1 MELVLKNIIK
11 KYNQTVAVN
20 DVSITVPSGKIIALV
35 GPSGCGKTT
44 ILRVIAGLVSPDEG
58 QVILNGRDITQLP
71 ANQRPTVTVFQ
82 EYALFP
88 HLSVF
93 DNIAYGL
100 KTRHIKKGEIKE
112 RVTRV
117 LNMLKISELKDR
129 RIHEL
134 SGGQQQR
141 VAVARSLVINPQVIL
156 FDEPLSSL
164 DAKLRVEMR
173 EEIKKIQRETEI
185 TAVYVTHDQEE
196 ALAIA
201 DQLAVMKEGKIEQV
215 GTPEEVYENPRNSF
229 VGQFI
234 GWGNL
239 FSGEIISNS
248 SDKIRVN
255 MWGKEL
261 VLHSNGNRKYT
272 GKAPVEIFFRP
283 ENVIPQE
290 DGTWEA
296 EILQKFFCGPTTRYR
311 LKVSGLSESNPVLM
325 DLFVGE
331 TGYQPGEKIRFN
343 IRSAS
348 ILAASKE
355 KVSQENK

>member
-1 MELVLKNIIK
+1 MELVLKNITK
-11 KYNQTVAVN
+11 KYNETVAVN

-44 ILRVIAGLVSPDEG
+44 ILRVIAGLVNPDQG
-58 QVILNGRDITQLP
+58 QVILDGQDITQQP

-100 KTRHIKKGEIKE
+100 KTRHIKRNEIKE
-112 RVTRV
+112 RANRV
-117 LNMLKISELKDR
+117 LNMLKILELKDR

-141 VAVARSLVINPQVIL
+141 VAVARALVINPQVIL

-196 ALAIA
+196 ALAVA
-201 DQLAVMKEGKIEQV
+201 DQLAVMRDGKIEQI
-215 GTPEEVYENPRNSF
+215 GTPEEVYENPLTSF

-239 FSGEIISNS
+239 FSGEVIANS
-248 SDKIRVN
+248 PEKIRVSL
-255 MWGKEL
+255 WGREMLIKPDQK
-261 VLHSNGNRKYT
+261 RKYL
-272 GKAPVEIFFRP
+272 E
-283 ENVIPQE
+283 
-290 DGTWEA
+290 
-296 EILQKFFCGPTTRYR
+296 
-311 LKVSGLSESNPVLM
+311 
-325 DLFVGE
+325 
-331 TGYQPGEKIRFN
+331 
-343 IRSAS
+343 
-348 ILAASKE
+348 
-355 KVSQENK
+355 

>member
-1 MELVLKNIIK
+1 MELVLKNITK
-11 KYNQTVAVN
+11 KYNQTVAVD
-20 DVSITVPSGKIIALV
+20 DVSITVPSGKIVALV

-44 ILRVIAGLVSPDEG
+44 ILRVIAGLVSPDQG
-58 QVILNGRDITQLP
+58 QVFLNSQDITQQP

-100 KTRHIKKGEIKE
+100 KTRHIKKEEIKE

-117 LNMLKISELKDR
+117 LNMLKILELKDR

-196 ALAIA
+196 ALAVA
-201 DQLAVMKEGKIEQV
+201 DQLAVMRDGKIEQI
-215 GTPEEVYENPRNSF
+215 GTPEEVYENPLTSF

-239 FSGEIISNS
+239 FSGEVIANS
-248 SDKIRVN
+248 PEKIRVSL
-255 MWGKEL
+255 WGREMLIKPDQK
-261 VLHSNGNRKYT
+261 RKYLE
-272 GKAPVEIFFRP
+272 KEPVEVFFRP

-290 DGTWEA
+290 NGTWEA

-311 LKVSGLSESNPVLM
+311 LKVEGFSENNPIIM
-325 DLFVGE
+325 DLFVGDR
-331 TGYQPGEKIRFN
+331 GYQPGEKIRFN
-343 IRSAS
+343 IRSS
-348 ILAASKE
+348 LVLAAFEE
-355 KVSQENK
+355 KVFQENN

>member
-1 MELVLKNIIK
+1 MELVLKNITK

-58 QVILNGRDITQLP
+58 QVILSGRDITQLP

-100 KTRHIKKGEIKE
+100 KTCHIKKAEIRE
-112 RVTRV
+112 RVTCV
-117 LNMLKISELKDR
+117 LNMLKILELKDR

-141 VAVARSLVINPQVIL
+141 VTVARSLVINPQVIL

-196 ALAIA
+196 ALAVA
-201 DQLAVMKEGKIEQV
+201 DQLAVMKDGKIEQI
-215 GTPEEVYENPRNSF
+215 GTSEEVYDNPRNSF

-239 FSGEIISNS
+239 FPGEVIANS
-248 SDKIRVN
+248 SEKIRVN
-255 MWGKEL
+255 LWGREMALQPDGK
-261 VLHSNGNRKYT
+261 RKYS
-272 GKAPVEIFFRP
+272 GKDQVDLFFRP

-290 DGTWEA
+290 DGPWEA
-296 EILQKFFCGPTTRYR
+296 EILQKFFYGPTTRYR
-311 LKVSGLSESNPVLM
+311 LKVSGFSESNPVIM

-331 TGYQPGEKIRFN
+331 AGYRPGEKIRFN

-348 ILAASKE
+348 IMDDRKNAE
-355 KVSQENK
+355 T